1 MTTTSDHKYSVW
13 PGDAYP
19 LGSTYDGA
27 GTNFAIFSDI
37 ADRVELCLLDENNNE
52 IRINLEERDAH
63 IWHCYLPGVQPGQRY
78 GYRVHGPWNPD
89 QGQRCDPN
97 KLLVDPYARAF
108 DGAFDGHPSL
118 FSYDITNP
126 EDSNGRNTEDSI
138 DHTMKSVVVNPFF
151 DWGNDRSPR
160 KPYHETV
167 IYEAHVKGMTMTHP
181 DVPEELRG
189 TYAGLSH
196 PAIIDYLVDLGVTA
210 IELMPVHQFLQD
222 DRLRELGLR
231 NYWGYNSFGFFAP
244 YNDYAA
250 NKAPG
255 GAVAEFK
262 GLVRSFHEAGIE
274 VILDVVYNHTAE
286 GNHMGPT
293 IAFRGIDN
301 EAYYRLVEG
310 DKRHYMD
317 YTGTGNSLNVRDPHS
332 LQLIMDS
339 LRYWVTEMH
348 VDGFRFDLA
357 STLAR
362 ELHDVDRLATFF
374 DLVQQDPVVSQV
386 KLIAE
391 PWDVGEGGYQVG
403 NFPPLWTEWNGK
415 YRDTVRDF
423 WRGEPAT
430 LGEFASR
437 LTGSS
442 DLYANNGRRPTASIN
457 FVTAHDGFT
466 LNDLVSYNEKHND
479 ANGEDGRDGESHNRS
494 WNCGVEGPTDDPEIR
509 QLRAQQ
515 RRNFLTTLLLS
526 QGTPMLAHGDEM
538 ARTQQGNN
546 NVYCQDNELA
556 WMNWEQ
562 VEENADL
569 ISFTRR
575 LLRIRS
581 NHPVFRR
588 RRFLAGGPLG
598 SDVRDRDIAWLVP
611 NGTLMTQDDW
621 DFAFGKSL
629 QVFFNGDAI
638 EEPDERGQK
647 IRDESF
653 ILMFNAHFEPIEFTL
668 PPEHFGMKWK
678 LLVDTTEAIGYPLE
692 ELTIE
697 AGGTLTVP
705 ARSTMLLRQVEA
717 PDYTKLDAKIALEKE
732 EAALAAEREAADASA
747 ALRQA
752 AQNAETVEE
761 EVAQQYSQP
770 PVAEEAAEG
779 TETPEAESGDAVA
792 EVPAETAEAPAEA
805 TEAEAETEAETEVP
819 AEEEA
824 SAEKEAAERAEAQE
838 FKRLRNDAAVADDYD
853 SPRKEK

>member
-1 MTTTSDHKYSVW
+1 MTSTIEHSYQVW
-13 PGDAYP
+13 PGHAYP

-27 GTNFAIFSDI
+27 GTNFALFSDV
-37 ADRVELCLLDENNNE
+37 ADRVELCLLDADNNE
-52 IRINLEERDAH
+52 TRIPLEERDAH

-78 GYRVHGPWNPD
+78 GFRVHGPWNPD
-89 QGQRCDPN
+89 EGKRCDAN

-108 DGAFDGHPSL
+108 DGDFDGHPSL

-126 EDSNGRNTEDSI
+126 NDPNGRNTEDSI

-151 DWGNDRSPR
+151 DWGNDRAPR
-160 KPYHETV
+160 IPYNETV

-189 TYAGLSH
+189 TYAGLAH
-196 PAIIDYLVDLGVTA
+196 PTIIQYLSDLGVTA

-222 DRLRELGLR
+222 DRLRDLGMR

-250 NKAPG
+250 NKNPG

-262 GLVRSFHEAGIE
+262 GLVRSYHEAGLE

-310 DKRHYMD
+310 DRRHYMD

-362 ELHDVDRLATFF
+362 EFDDVDRLATFF

-466 LNDLVSYNEKHND
+466 LNDLVSYNEKHNM

-494 WNCGVEGPTDDPEIR
+494 WNCGVEGPTDDPEIM

-526 QGTPMLAHGDEM
+526 QGTPMLSHGDEM
-538 ARTQQGNN
+538 ARTQNGNN

-556 WMNWEQ
+556 WVNWVQ
-562 VEENADL
+562 AEENADL
-569 ISFTRR
+569 VSFTRR
-575 LLRIRS
+575 LLRIRA

-588 RRFLAGGPLG
+588 RQFLAGGPLG
-598 SDVRDRDIAWLVP
+598 ADVRDRDIAWLVP

-638 EEPDERGQK
+638 EEPDYRGQK
-647 IRDESF
+647 IHDDSF
-653 ILMFNAHFEPIEFTL
+653 ILMFNAHFEPIDFTL

-678 LLVDTTEAIGYPLE
+678 LLVDTTEAVGHPLE
-692 ELTIE
+692 DLTIE
-697 AGGTLTVP
+697 AGGTITVP

-717 PDYTKLDAKIALEKE
+717 PDYTKLEEKIAAEKRE
-732 EAALAAEREAADASA
+732 QELAAAKEAEDAAEALRLAAERASTQEAELAHQHGADAIA
-747 ALRQA
+747 D
-752 AQNAETVEE
+752 E
-761 EVAQQYSQP
+761 
-770 PVAEEAAEG
+770 VAEEPQELPQDEVAAEVEEDPEPAVEAEPEVEAEPATAEVE
-779 TETPEAESGDAVA
+779 TEPDTEPDTESDSEQAEVASEEPEAD
-792 EVPAETAEAPAEA
+792 
-805 TEAEAETEAETEVP
+805 
-819 AEEEA
+819 EEE
-824 SAEKEAAERAEAQE
+824 K
-838 FKRLRNDAAVADDYD
+838 
-853 SPRKEK
+853 